1 MRLDPA
7 AAILLSGLVL
17 VQTSAAAASPKPDP
31 APDAW
36 TVEKCARYGRA
47 FADLSKAFDAPDITD
62 GFIRGN
68 RDFIAAGCS
77 NGADICPTSPGDM
90 EFANA
95 LTLMAMNGGAASSF
109 LPFICRISPMAPASP
124 KRPCVPAENA
134 PYAG

>member
-1 MRLDPA
+1 MKLRPA
-7 AAILLSGLVL
+7 TAILLSGLAL
-17 VQTSAAAASPKPDP
+17 VQSSVPAASQQAAT

-36 TVEKCARYGRA
+36 TIEKCARYERA
-47 FADLSKAFDAPDITD
+47 FTNLLKVLKDHDITD

-68 RDFIAAGCS
+68 REFIAAGCS

-109 LPFICRISPMAPASP
+109 LPFICRISPSAPAA
-124 KRPCVPAENA
+124 R
-134 PYAG
+134 

>member
-1 MRLDPA
+1 MRLRPA
-7 AAILLSGLVL
+7 TAILLSSLVL
-17 VQTSAAAASPKPDP
+17 APSSASAASQDEVA

-36 TVEKCARYGRA
+36 TIEKCDRYHRA
-47 FADLSKAFDAPDITD
+47 FMDLLKVFEGRDITD

-109 LPFICRISPMAPASP
+109 LPFICRTSPALPALP
-124 KRPCVPAENA
+124 
-134 PYAG
+134 

>member
-1 MRLDPA
+1 MVKLRPA
-7 AAILLSGLVL
+7 TAILLSALVL
-17 VQTSAAAASPKPDP
+17 VQSNVSAASSDNRAG
-31 APDAW
+31 PDAW
-36 TVEKCARYGRA
+36 TIEKCDRYRRA
-47 FADLSKAFDAPDITD
+47 FTDLLKVFQDQDITD

-109 LPFICRISPMAPASP
+109 LPFICRISPPP
-124 KRPCVPAENA
+124 PPL
-134 PYAG
+134 P